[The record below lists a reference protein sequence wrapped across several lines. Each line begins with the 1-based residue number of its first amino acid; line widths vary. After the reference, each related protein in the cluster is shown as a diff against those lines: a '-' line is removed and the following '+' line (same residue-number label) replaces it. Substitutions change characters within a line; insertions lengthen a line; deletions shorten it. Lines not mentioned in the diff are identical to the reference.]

1 MRWKRTAALLLT
13 ACLALSLSCAWAGT
27 LVGYVNIDGVRR
39 GILKDGDWWYYQTD
53 DGMVIYQYSGKSK
66 DIVIPETLDGV
77 PVVSATTWAM
87 PTGVTS
93 VVIPGSF
100 AAIPDRMLY
109 NRTSLTSVTLC
120 DGVQST
126 GASLCWNCL
135 RLTDLSLPASLKTID
150 TGAFYGCKAL
160 TEFTIP
166 NGVQTVASDTFW
178 GCTALK
184 SVRFPSAL
192 RRIKANAF
200 HGCTALLSVQIPAGT
215 SVADSAFPPQ
225 TSIVRI

>member
-1 MRWKRTAALLLT
+1 MNHAFCPLCGAVITIDLSQDAQLCSVCGRPFLNAQAVFADPTPTPAPTPATTTAVFSKKEFNTTPLSDLEIEYGVLRRYKGKNSYVILPDCIKEIGSNAFLT
-13 ACLALSLSCAWAGT
+13 ARNLRVAVLPDSITKIGAQAFSECRQL
-27 LVGYVNIDGVRR
+27 IKMR
-39 GILKDGDWWYYQTD
+39 
-53 DGMVIYQYSGKSK
+53 
-66 DIVIPETLDGV
+66 
-77 PVVSATTWAM
+77 
-87 PTGVTS
+87 
-93 VVIPGSF
+93 
-100 AAIPDRMLY
+100 IPD
-109 NRTSLTSVTLC
+109 TVTLI
-120 DGVQST
+120 GS
-126 GASLCWNCL
+126 
-135 RLTDLSLPASLKTID
+135 
-150 TGAFYGCKAL
+150 GAFTGCKAL

-192 RRIKANAF
+192 RRIEANAF